1 MTFNKKDIKT
11 RCKNWVFIFFFFF
24 KGEKV
29 MCFTEGRAERILL
42 FKTYWL
48 AFRIKMGFVNKDKV
62 KKNSYEKLSRICS
75 KTYAR

>member
-1 MTFNKKDIKT
+1 
-11 RCKNWVFIFFFFF
+11 
-24 KGEKV
+24 
-29 MCFTEGRAERILL
+29 MCFTDKRAERILL